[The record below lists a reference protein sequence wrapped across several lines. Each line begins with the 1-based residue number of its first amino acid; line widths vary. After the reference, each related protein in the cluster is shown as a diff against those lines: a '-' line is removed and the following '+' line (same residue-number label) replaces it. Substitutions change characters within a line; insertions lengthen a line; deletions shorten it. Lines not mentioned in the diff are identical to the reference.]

1 MRYGGTDGY
10 NKWVKHQI
18 PFQSDLVKQAAA
30 EFQKIAF
37 TDGNVLGGRK
47 AIASTSFQTAGN
59 PMFDPKPGCML
70 YKQGSFI
77 TTFFPKNI
85 QANLEPNV
93 GVFYFPPAK
102 AGGEKPILGGG
113 DMAVLLHNSAGAT
126 EVMKILAD
134 KSIGEKAMGTN
145 FLSPHKDFN
154 ISLYKGQIAQET
166 AKITYAASVFL
177 FDGSD
182 QMPGAVGSGTFWKDM
197 TAWISGQ
204 EDLNTALKN
213 IDNSWP
219 SS

>member
-1 MRYGGTDGY
+1 
-10 NKWVKHQI
+10 
-18 PFQSDLVKQAAA
+18 
-30 EFQKIAF
+30 
-37 TDGNVLGGRK
+37 
-47 AIASTSFQTAGN
+47 
-59 PMFDPKPGCML
+59 
-70 YKQGSFI
+70 
-77 TTFFPKNI
+77 
-85 QANLEPNV
+85 
-93 GVFYFPPAK
+93 
-102 AGGEKPILGGG
+102 
-113 DMAVLLHNSAGAT
+113 
-126 EVMKILAD
+126 MKILAD

-145 FLSPHKDFN
+145 FLSPHKDFDV
-154 ISLYKGQIAQET
+154 SLYKGQIAQET